1 MFDINT
7 IINTAIANAVNEAL
21 LPLQQ
26 EYANKMG
33 EMAEKIA
40 ALETRLAAL
49 ENNPAIGIDT
59 ALAERVAKLEN
70 TPVVIDEAK
79 MVKALNTQEWF
90 WEKMSRKAKEIADAA
105 AEEAIEDHCQ
115 TYDHDDYDRVSSA
128 VEEFDLD
135 DVVSRGDLQDTVRD
149 LLNDASIDVRFSF

>member
-7 IINTAIANAVNEAL
+7 VITTAITTAVNEAAQPL
-21 LPLQQ
+21 VEHIVRLQQ
-26 EYANKMG
+26 
-33 EMAEKIA
+33 
-40 ALETRLAAL
+40 RLAAL

-79 MVKALNTQEWF
+79 MVEALNTQEWF
-90 WEKMSRKAKEIADAA
+90 WEKLSRKAKEIADAA

-115 TYDHDDYDRVSSA
+115 NYDHDDYDRTCSEVK
-128 VEEFDLD
+128 ECDLD
-135 DVVSRGDLQDTVRD
+135 DVVRSSDLQDTVKD

>member
-7 IINTAIANAVNEAL
+7 VINIAIANAVNEATR
-21 LPLQQ
+21 PLVEHIARLQ
-26 EYANKMG
+26 E
-33 EMAEKIA
+33 
-40 ALETRLAAL
+40 RLAAL
-49 ENNPAIGIDT
+49 ENSPAIGTDT
-59 ALAERVAKLEN
+59 ALAERVAKLE
-70 TPVVIDEAK
+70 TKLTEADLFTKVTEVHIDEAK
-79 MVKALNTQEWF
+79 MVEALNTQEWF
-90 WEKMSRKAKEIADAA
+90 WEKLSRKAKEIADAA

-128 VEEFDLD
+128 VEEFDFD

>member
-7 IINTAIANAVNEAL
+7 VINTAIANAVNEATQ
-21 LPLQQ
+21 PLVEHIVRLQ
-26 EYANKMG
+26 E
-33 EMAEKIA
+33 
-40 ALETRLAAL
+40 RLAAL

-79 MVKALNTQEWF
+79 MVEALNTQEWF
-90 WEKMSRKAKEIADAA
+90 WEKLSRKVKGIAEDAA
-105 AEEAIEDHCQ
+105 EAAIEDHCQ
-115 TYDHDDYDRVSSA
+115 NYDHDDYDNVSRA
-128 VEEFDLD
+128 VEELDLD
-135 DVVSRGDLQDTVRD
+135 DIVSRDGLQDTVKE